1 MAHGAYSKRRVSAT
15 RRSNSKPLGVAKK
28 PKPSVSLKNQIR
40 SLERMLRK
48 VTLTLFLSLFHLVDS
63 FLFIIGIGE
72 AESASRGERGARA
85 KVRSTEE
92 AARDSHAP
100 RCGTQDFFTWPE
112 DQVLR
117 EEENWKAN
125 QTPRETAPCLF
136 FFIFFFCPTLLWP
149 AFRSKTRSSICHGSC
164 PALFCFVFFFSC
176 VDITTNI
183 DRKKTLLL
191 FKINFNLQ
199 YFPKN
204 EKYVPL
210 FTGGDDSEIVDRR
223 NGLRKQIEDRLIA
236 AAASGKDLEGS
247 LIVNFYNTHQLWI

>member
-63 FLFIIGIGE
+63 FLFIFGIGE
-72 AESASRGERGARA
+72 AESASRGQRGARA

-100 RCGTQDFFTWPE
+100 RCGTQNFFTWPE

-136 FFIFFFCPTLLWP
+136 FIFFFCPTLLWP
-149 AFRSKTRSSICHGSC
+149 TFRSKTRSSICHGPCS
-164 PALFCFVFFFSC
+164 AHFLFIICC

-183 DRKKTLLL
+183 DRKQKSCYCSKSISICST
-191 FKINFNLQ
+191 FQRMKNM
-199 YFPKN
+199 FPCL
-204 EKYVPL
+204 P
-210 FTGGDDSEIVDRR
+210 
-223 NGLRKQIEDRLIA
+223 A
-236 AAASGKDLEGS
+236 AM
-247 LIVNFYNTHQLWI
+247 IQR